1 MTAIL
6 TPLSARDVADRV
18 AAGKAVLVDIRE
30 PDEFAHEHPTG
41 AVSTPL
47 SRLDAARIETA
58 SGQEVIFMCRSG
70 ARTGANCDRLAA
82 CIEGPAFV
90 LDGGL
95 NGWKAAGL
103 PVAAAR

>member
-1 MTAIL
+1 MTPVL
-6 TPLSARDVADRV
+6 TPLSAREVAERV
-18 AAGKAVLVDIRE
+18 AAGKALLVDIRE

-41 AVSTPL
+41 AISTPL
-47 SRLDAARIETA
+47 SRLAAARIDA
-58 SGQEVIFMCRSG
+58 APGQDVIFMCRSG

-82 CIEGPAFV
+82 CIDRPAFV